1 MYSVPWV
8 ALLAVPFFLLTAKYI
23 YRLLLSPLSCFPG
36 PRFAACSKLF
46 EAYHVLIKNDW
57 LDMLEALH
65 HERGSVVRIGP
76 NELHFSDH
84 QFCLQHHKRP
94 DLYKCDN
101 YYGILSY
108 LLGGFADPAHHKT
121 RKAILQPLF
130 SGRTLADFSDS
141 GMSAHLDTLVDRLSE
156 SSHAVVNTTHNLWA
170 FTTDVMMSY
179 VLGIE
184 TGYLKS
190 QDLKAVHDSTRAF
203 SAIDLATVL
212 RSMPPIK
219 MVFDCVPSLR
229 CFSPLGW
236 IDQKISNNLKLIKSN
251 SVHEKGQKSVLAM
264 LSQQLPEEH
273 VLIHELAQ
281 AVFIGNESLLSNLTV
296 LLHHLIKNPD
306 CIRRIRAELDELDV
320 GLYGHRIW
328 RDPKVIRL
336 KYLDAVCRESTRMS
350 APGWHRQPR
359 QVSTLVEH
367 GQYTIPPMTSL
378 SFTLKLL
385 EHDPTLYPEPLK
397 FKPERWLET
406 NPDSAAMK
414 RSSVTFGT
422 GTRTCLGQFIAHQ
435 VLRRTVA
442 ALVYNFS
449 MTFSD
454 ELFDEMG
461 GYTYLNTYP
470 KKGHEGYLKL
480 HFTPRFSP

>member
-1 MYSVPWV
+1 MYSIPWV
-8 ALLAVPFFLLTAKYI
+8 ALLIVPPFLLTAKYV
-23 YRLLLSPLSCFPG
+23 YRLLLSPLSSFPG

-57 LDMLEALH
+57 LETLEALH
-65 HERGSVVRIGP
+65 QEHGSVIRIGP
-76 NELHFSDH
+76 NEIHFSDH
-84 QFCLQHHKRP
+84 QFCLQHHKRA

-108 LLGGFADPAHHKT
+108 LLGGFADPAHHKN
-121 RKAILQPLF
+121 RKAIIQPLF

-141 GMSAHLDTLVDRLSE
+141 GMSAHLDTLVDRLSK
-156 SSHAVVNTTHNLWA
+156 SSNDTVNITHTLWA
-170 FTTDVMMSY
+170 FTTDVMMTY
-179 VLGIE
+179 VLGIDP
-184 TGYLKS
+184 GYLKS
-190 QDLKAVHDSTRAF
+190 EDLKGVHDSTRAF

-212 RSMPPIK
+212 RSMPPLK
-219 MVFDCVPSLR
+219 MVFDCIPSLR

-236 IDQKISNNLKLIKSN
+236 IDQKISNNLELIKSN
-251 SVHEKGQKSVLAM
+251 SVHKKTEKSVLAI
-264 LSQQLPEEH
+264 LSQQLPEER

-296 LLHHLIKNPD
+296 LLHHLIKNPE
-306 CIRRIRAELDELDV
+306 CIGRIRAELDELDV

-336 KYLDAVCRESTRMS
+336 KYL
-350 APGWHRQPR
+350 
-359 QVSTLVEH
+359 
-367 GQYTIPPMTSL
+367 TSL

-406 NPDSAAMK
+406 NPDSSAMK

-422 GTRTCLGQFIAHQ
+422 GTRTCLGQFIAQQ

-442 ALVYNFS
+442 ALVYIFS
-449 MTFSD
+449 MSFAD
-454 ELFDEMG
+454 ELADERG

-470 KKGHEGYLKL
+470 KKGHEGYLRL
-480 HFTPRFSP
+480 HFTPRFSS

>member
-1 MYSVPWV
+1 MYSIPWV
-8 ALLAVPFFLLTAKYI
+8 ALLAVPLFLLAVKYV

-57 LDMLEALH
+57 LETLEALH
-65 HERGSVVRIGP
+65 HEHGSVVRIGP

-108 LLGGFADPAHHKT
+108 LLGGFADPAHHKS

-130 SGRTLADFSDS
+130 GGRTLADFSDS

-156 SSHAVVNTTHNLWA
+156 SSNDIVNTTHTLWA

-179 VLGIE
+179 VLGID

-190 QDLKAVHDSTRAF
+190 QDLKVVHDSTRAF

-212 RSMPPIK
+212 RSMPPVK

-229 CFSPLGW
+229 CISPLGW
-236 IDQKISNNLKLIKSN
+236 IDQVIAPFPSEPGLAHIWTIANLNQKISNNLKLIKSN
-251 SVHEKGQKSVLAM
+251 SIHEKGQKSVLAM
-264 LSQQLPEEH
+264 LCQQLPEER

-296 LLHHLIKNPD
+296 LLHHLIKNPE
-306 CIRRIRAELDELDV
+306 CINRIRAELDELDV

-336 KYLDAVCRESTRMS
+336 KYL
-350 APGWHRQPR
+350 
-359 QVSTLVEH
+359 
-367 GQYTIPPMTSL
+367 TSL

-385 EHDPTLYPEPLK
+385 EHDPTLYPEPRK

-406 NPDSAAMK
+406 PDSAAMK

-449 MTFSD
+449 MTFAD
-454 ELFDEMG
+454 ELADEMG

-480 HFTPRFSP
+480 HFTPRFSS

>member
-1 MYSVPWV
+1 MPSDINSTCLQIQGLVNFNYTSYRYVIWHLLSLSFNFYYVLRSVGG
-8 ALLAVPFFLLTAKYI
+8 AAGSAFLLLTAKYI

-65 HERGSVVRIGP
+65 HEHGSVVRIGP

-141 GMSAHLDTLVDRLSE
+141 GASAHLDTLVDRLSE
-156 SSHAVVNTTHNLWA
+156 SSHA
-170 FTTDVMMSY
+170 
-179 VLGIE
+179 
-184 TGYLKS
+184 TGYLKT

-219 MVFDCVPSLR
+219 MVFNCVPSLR

-273 VLIHELAQ
+273 ILIHALAQ

-336 KYLDAVCRESTRMS
+336 KYL
-350 APGWHRQPR
+350 
-359 QVSTLVEH
+359 
-367 GQYTIPPMTSL
+367 TSL

-449 MTFSD
+449 MTFAD
-454 ELFDEMG
+454 ELSDEMG

-480 HFTPRFSP
+480 HFPPRFSP